1 MREPAGARGPRERP
15 FDPKPPGRRRR
26 ARRAAA
32 DGCRRSEV
40 MAAKKSSK
48 KSAKKSSKAAKAAAK
63 AGTKAAGKAAGE
75 GTAGGA
81 AEATEKALHL
91 INVDLARVWD
101 RPGEGKKFVT
111 VLGWGD
117 EVIVRNADEVEAGTA
132 SHVEIMTTRFIAQ
145 SIGAEVGEPTRGYIV
160 PKKGQDIRKT
170 VVRKKDSRILKVDF
184 VDVQQGDGS
193 VIITPNNHVIVVD
206 GGSNQMFARYLA
218 NRLNRFE
225 QTSADRPR
233 EIDCILVTHGDAD
246 HFAGLVK
253 IFESETLERLPENKR
268 VFIYPK
274 RVFHNGLVKRP
285 GKLPLK
291 PGEKEARDRPEIE
304 MLGRTEEV
312 FDPKT
317 GGKFDV
323 VVELVESLIDDNE
336 VTEREMNKEFKAWRK
351 ALKAYDR
358 RCDEQTGRH
367 IEFRRLELGMDKAF
381 DFVNRD
387 EDGNPVEDEE
397 QKLRVE
403 VLGPLPTRSGDV
415 KGLKFLGS
423 PPKGPRV
430 GDEVLET
437 GEDVFKGVSA
447 SHTINGH
454 SVILRLTYGG
464 FSFLLTGDLNDEAGR
479 RLADEHQRGRIDLNA
494 EVFKVP
500 HHGSGDFSGAF
511 LQAVSPLISVVSSG
525 DESARVE
532 YIHPRATI
540 MGALGK
546 FGRGHEPLVFVT
558 ELVAFFE
565 VVGPTRPEWHRWD
578 DKDVFAPDPSGGL
591 LLLPKQKRGRSF
603 FAFRRTAYGL
613 VRVRTDGKRLLVY
626 TNSGQARLKEAYA
639 YTVGRDGEPVPDD
652 VMQV

>member
-1 MREPAGARGPRERP
+1 MATKKATKRG
-15 FDPKPPGRRRR
+15 
-26 ARRAAA
+26 
-32 DGCRRSEV
+32 
-40 MAAKKSSK
+40 AKKP
-48 KSAKKSSKAAKAAAK
+48 SKATKAAAK
-63 AGTKAAGKAAGE
+63 AGRKGAGKAASKGAA
-75 GTAGGA
+75 GAAAPAGGVA
-81 AEATEKALHL
+81 AASEKALHL

-101 RPGEGKKFVT
+101 QPGEGKKFVT

-132 SHVEIMTTRFIAQ
+132 THVEIITTRFIAQ
-145 SIGAEVGEPTRGYIV
+145 SLGAEVGEPMRGYIV

-170 VVRKKDSRILKVDF
+170 IVRKEDSRILKVDF

-193 VIITPNNHVIVVD
+193 VIITPNNHVVIVD

-225 QTSADRPR
+225 QTSKDEPR

-253 IFESETLERLPENKR
+253 LFESETLERLPENKR
-268 VFIYPK
+268 VFLYPK

-285 GKLPLK
+285 SKLPKK
-291 PGEKEARDRPEIE
+291 PGEKEAKDRPEIE

-317 GGKFDV
+317 GEKFNV

-336 VTEREMNKEFKAWRK
+336 VTEQEMNKEFKAWRK

-358 RCDEQTGRH
+358 RCAEQTGRH
-367 IEFRRLELGMDKAF
+367 IEFRRLELGMDRAF

-387 EDGNPVEDEE
+387 EDGNPIEDEE
-397 QKLRVE
+397 QKIRVE
-403 VLGPLPTRSGDV
+403 VLGPLPTKSGDV
-415 KGLKFLGS
+415 KGLKFLGT

-430 GDEVLET
+430 GDEVLEIEEN
-437 GEDVFKGVSA
+437 GFKGVSA

-464 FSFLLTGDLNDEAGR
+464 FSFLLTGDLNDEASR
-479 RLADEHQRGRIDLNA
+479 RLADEHRRGRIDLNA

-500 HHGSGDFSGAF
+500 HHGSADFSGAF
-511 LQAVSPLISVVSSG
+511 LQAVSPVISVISSG

-546 FGRGHEPLVFVT
+546 FGRGHEPLIFVT

-565 VVGPTRPEWHRWD
+565 VVGPTRPEWHQWG
-578 DKDVFAPDPSGGL
+578 DKDVFTPDPGGGL

-603 FAFRRTAYGL
+603 FAFRRTAFGL

-626 TNSGQARLKEAYA
+626 TNSGQAKLKEAYA
-639 YTVGRDGEPVPDD
+639 YTVGRDGEPVPAD
-652 VMQV
+652 VVQV